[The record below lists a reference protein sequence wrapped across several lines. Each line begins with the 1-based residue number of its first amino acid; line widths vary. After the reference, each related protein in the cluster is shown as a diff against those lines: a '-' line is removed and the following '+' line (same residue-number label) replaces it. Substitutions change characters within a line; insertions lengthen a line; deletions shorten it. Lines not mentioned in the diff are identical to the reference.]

1 MHTSPN
7 ARHGIGGRALGS
19 LVIIQVEVEVV
30 VIARGGGGVVDRERI
45 APLHAQRSV
54 RKTVSRGGLPAPHPV
69 PKLS

>member
-1 MHTSPN
+1 LHTSPN

-45 APLHAQRSV
+45 APLQRLVSEQLLAEVLVDRAQDLTKRY
-54 RKTVSRGGLPAPHPV
+54 L
-69 PKLS
+69 